1 MEQETEGICQ
11 PVLRKE
17 NLGTTQIVAHI
28 DQNSDVGATHV
39 SHKLQQT
46 ILGSLSLLW
55 SLNHVDR
62 SPDPNPCGVELSD
75 TRNFQFYKN
84 ATVDQET
91 EAKLDDRS

>member
-1 MEQETEGICQ
+1 MSVPPTS
-11 PVLRKE
+11 RTSYSKRSW
-17 NLGTTQIVAHI
+17 AHFP
-28 DQNSDVGATHV
+28 
-39 SHKLQQT
+39 
-46 ILGSLSLLW
+46 LLW

-84 ATVDQET
+84 AIVDQEM